1 MLSRVYF
8 LFLLIS
14 FASCGTKTPF
24 LKEVKQLP
32 DYPSASGIEYY
43 NKQFFIIGDDASKLL
58 LLDSNFTIADS
69 IQLYSSAEKRMP
81 KDIKADLEAITTVRY
96 NDSTHLL
103 LLGSGSLAPFRNTAW
118 LIDPSTKEKT
128 AYSLDTFY
136 QRIKNRGL
144 TELNIEGV
152 ASFGGSVVLSNR
164 GHRGFPKNH
173 LIITSPGFWNN
184 QTTAVINIIK
194 IGSSEDSTNFQGVS
208 GLAYARRSDKLI
220 ATVSTEATSSVYED
234 GAIGKSYL
242 WIVDNVSSKRRWKAI
257 NPDKVIDLEDADAR
271 FKGQKIESVCVMK
284 ETRKYIHL
292 AIVADNDNG
301 SSVLFKF
308 IIEKE

>member
-8 LFLLIS
+8 LSFLLF

-43 NKQFFIIGDDASKLL
+43 NKQLYIIGDDANGLL
-58 LLDSNFTIADS
+58 ILDSLFATTDS
-69 IQLYSSAEKRMP
+69 IQLSASTEKRIP
-81 KDIKADLEAITTVRY
+81 KNIKADLEAITTVRY
-96 NDSTHLL
+96 NDSIHLL
-103 LLGSGSLAPFRNTAW
+103 LIGSGSLSPFRNTAW
-118 LIDPSTKEKT
+118 LIDPITKQKT
-128 AYSLDTFY
+128 EYPIDTFY
-136 QRIKNRGL
+136 QRIKNQGL

-152 ASFGGSVVLSNR
+152 CSFGSSVLLANR
-164 GHRGFPKNH
+164 GHKGFPKNH

-184 QTTAVINIIK
+184 QTTAAINLIK
-194 IGSSEDSTNFQGVS
+194 IGAGEDSNHFRGVS
-208 GLAYARRSDKLI
+208 GLAYANSSDKLI
-220 ATVSTEATSSVYED
+220 ITVSTEETNSTYED

-242 WIVDNVSSKRRWKAI
+242 WIVNNISSKRRWKAI
-257 NPDKVIDLEDADAR
+257 NPDRVIDLEEADTR
-271 FKGQKIESVCVMK
+271 FRGQKIESVCVMK
-284 ETRKYIHL
+284 ETRKFIHL
-292 AIVADNDNG
+292 AIVADNDDG